1 MKQFISIEEAFEWF
15 LENVYKNLSADE
27 KKGEL
32 TNAWRNYT
40 HKLGISSKKMALILE
55 RYGFEVKLLVT
66 YKAKE
71 IPD

>member
-1 MKQFISIEEAFEWF
+1 MKTFTTIEEAFGWF
-15 LENVYKNLSADE
+15 LDNVYKNLPAEE

-40 HKLGISSKKMALILE
+40 HKLGISPKKMAAILE

-66 YKAKE
+66 YKK
-71 IPD
+71 